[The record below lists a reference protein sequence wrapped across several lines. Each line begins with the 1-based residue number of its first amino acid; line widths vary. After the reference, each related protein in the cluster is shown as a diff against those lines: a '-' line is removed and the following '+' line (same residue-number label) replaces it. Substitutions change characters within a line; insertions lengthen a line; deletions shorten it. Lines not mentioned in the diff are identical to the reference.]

1 MKVSRYRSFVVTSVL
16 AAVAVYVMTIAAP
29 TVPSALAVTEYCD
42 IIVNAHTDCANMPGG
57 SWVNGYFKN
66 NASVVPGSGESTCEH
81 TYNAGS
87 GTTVS
92 DRCAPNFVNSS
103 CDLTH
108 LTYELSGH
116 AGNNAAFKLYVE
128 GFVGPLELECT

>member
-1 MKVSRYRSFVVTSVL
+1 VKSSRYMSLVVTSVT
-16 AAVAVYVMTIAAP
+16 ACFAVCTMATALP
-29 TVPSALAVTEYCD
+29 TVPTALAVTEYCK
-42 IIVNAHTDCANMPGG
+42 IIVNPHTDCANMSGG

-66 NASVVPGSGESTCEH
+66 NASVVPGSSESTCEH
-81 TYNAGS
+81 TYKAGS

-92 DRCAPNFVNSS
+92 DRCAPHFVNSS

-116 AGNNAAFKLYVE
+116 AGNNSPYNLYVE
-128 GFVGPLELECT
+128 GFVGSLEAECS

>member
-1 MKVSRYRSFVVTSVL
+1 MRLSRYISLAVTSVTACFTVCTM
-16 AAVAVYVMTIAAP
+16 AAALP
-29 TVPSALAVTEYCD
+29 TVPTAAATEYCK
-42 IIVNAHTDCANMPGG
+42 IIVNPHTDCANMSGG

-66 NASVVPGSGESTCEH
+66 NAAYLPGSSESTCEH
-81 TYNAGS
+81 TYKAGS

-116 AGNNAAFKLYVE
+116 AGNNSAYPLYVE
-128 GFVGPLELECT
+128 GFTGSVEVECS